1 MKRRQGWLFFIIF
14 LLTLSFYLLINY
26 PLKLGLDLQ
35 GGSQLTLQIIKEDG
49 NVTKSELE
57 AVYSVIDRRVNNLG
71 VAESNLQTLGRDQL
85 ILELPGE
92 NPLVASRVLGKT
104 ALLEFRTQKEGTS
117 LDLKKLQRQRLSI
130 KNLIEEYSSN
140 EKNKNDDAFLNNI
153 EDSLNDIKEEL
164 NYSATSTENK
174 QPEVSKFTKQSKLRS
189 KAQMIAAERIASSKS
204 IDNIKASENQSVESY
219 LSNPTDIYG
228 KLIEIKK
235 YIDKEITSL
244 FIKTDLS
251 GKDLINAS
259 RRQEQTNNNW
269 EVLLSFNNAGGD
281 KFADITKSI
290 AGTNQLL
297 AIILDGESI
306 SEASVGLEFANTG
319 ITGGL
324 ATISGN
330 FNAQDARELEVQ
342 LKGGSLPLPIEIV
355 ETNDIG
361 AQLGS
366 NNILKSLYAAISGLI
381 FVGIFMIFNYRILGL
396 VSVLSL
402 ILYGFFNLA
411 LYSLIPVTLTLP
423 GISGLILS
431 IGMAVDANILI
442 FERIR
447 EELVKGNTLIRSIDS
462 GFQRANSSIVDG
474 HITTLVSCFV
484 LFLLGTNFVKGF
496 AATLGIGVLISLFTS
511 LNCSKTILR
520 FFTTYQSFRQKNLYL
535 SRGNFPN

>member
-14 LLTLSFYLLINY
+14 LLTLSVYLLINY
-26 PLKLGLDLQ
+26 PLNLGLDLQ
-35 GGSQLTLQIIKEDG
+35 GGSQLTLQLVKEEG
-49 NVTKSELE
+49 KVTKDELE
-57 AVYSVIDRRVNNLG
+57 AVKSVIDRRVNNLG
-71 VAESNLQTLGRDQL
+71 VSESNLQTLGRDQL

-92 NPLVASRVLGKT
+92 QNPLAASRVLGKT
-104 ALLEFRTQKEGTS
+104 ALLEFRTQKVGTS
-117 LDLKKLQRQRLSI
+117 SELRKLQLQRSNI
-130 KNLIEEYSSN
+130 KGLIEKYSSV
-140 EKNKNDDAFLNNI
+140 EINKYGDNFLDNI
-153 EDSLNDIKEEL
+153 QDSLKDIEQEL
-164 NYSATSTENK
+164 NYSATSDE
-174 QPEVSKFTKQSKLRS
+174 L
-189 KAQMIAAERIASSKS
+189 
-204 IDNIKASENQSVESY
+204 
-219 LSNPTDIYG
+219 YG

-235 YIDKEITSL
+235 HVDKLIANL
-244 FIKTDLS
+244 FNKTDLS
-251 GKDLINAS
+251 GKDLINAG

-269 EVLLSFNNAGGD
+269 EVLITFSSAGGD
-281 KFADITKSI
+281 KFAEITKSI

-306 SEASVGLEFANTG
+306 SEASVGSQFVNTG
-319 ITGGL
+319 ITGGS

-330 FNAQDARELEVQ
+330 FNAENARELEVQ

-355 ETNDIG
+355 ETNTIG
-361 AQLGS
+361 ALLGS
-366 NNILKSLYAAISGLI
+366 NNILKSFYAAVSGLI

-396 VSVLSL
+396 VSVISL

-447 EELVKGNTLIRSIDS
+447 EELYSGNTLIRSIDS

-474 HITTLVSCFV
+474 HITTLLSCFI

-496 AATLGIGVLISLFTS
+496 AATLGIGVVISLFTS

-520 FFTTYQSFRQKNLYL
+520 FFTTYQSLRQKNLYL
-535 SRGNFPN
+535 SKENFSDNKI

>member
-14 LLTLSFYLLINY
+14 LLTFSIYLLLNY
-26 PLKLGLDLQ
+26 PLQLGLDLQ
-35 GGSQLTLQIIKEDG
+35 GGSQLTLQIIKDKG
-49 NVTKSELE
+49 NVTKDELD
-57 AVYSVIDRRVNNLG
+57 AVNSVIDRRVNNLG
-71 VAESNLQTLGRDQL
+71 LSESNLQTLGRDQL

-92 NPLVASRVLGKT
+92 QNPIIASRVLGKT
-104 ALLEFRTQKEGTS
+104 ALLEFRTQKVGTFS
-117 LDLKKLQRQRLSI
+117 ELKELQLQRLNI
-130 KNLIEEYSSN
+130 KNLIEEYSSI
-140 EKNKNDDAFLNNI
+140 EKNQKSDDLLNSFNNSIINI
-153 EDSLNDIKEEL
+153 EQKL
-164 NYSATSTENK
+164 NYS
-174 QPEVSKFTKQSKLRS
+174 F
-189 KAQMIAAERIASSKS
+189 SS
-204 IDNIKASENQSVESY
+204 NELYE
-219 LSNPTDIYG
+219 

-235 YIDKEITSL
+235 YIDKEILNL
-244 FIKTDLS
+244 FNKTDLS
-251 GKDLINAS
+251 GKDLINAG

-269 EVLLSFNNAGGD
+269 EVLLTFSNSGGE
-281 KFADITKSI
+281 KFAEITKSI

-306 SEASVGLEFANTG
+306 SEASVGSQFANTG
-319 ITGGL
+319 ITGGS

-330 FNAQDARELEVQ
+330 FSAENARELEVQ

-355 ETNDIG
+355 ETNTIG

-366 NNILKSLYAAISGLI
+366 NNILKSLYAAVSGLI
-381 FVGIFMIFNYRILGL
+381 FVGIFMIFNYRILGF

-411 LYSLIPVTLTLP
+411 LYSIIPVTLTLP

-447 EELVKGNTLIRSIDS
+447 EELNNGNTLIRSIDS

-474 HITTLVSCFV
+474 HITTLLSCFV

-520 FFTTYQSFRQKNLYL
+520 FFTTYQSLRQKNLYL
-535 SRGNFPN
+535 PKNNFSN

>member
-1 MKRRQGWLFFIIF
+1 MKRRQGWLFFIIL
-14 LLTLSFYLLINY
+14 LLTLSLYLLINN
-26 PLKLGLDLQ
+26 PLQLGLDLK
-35 GGSQLTLQIIKEDG
+35 GGSQLTLQIIKKEG
-49 NVTKSELE
+49 NVTNDELE
-57 AVYSVIDRRVNNLG
+57 AVNAVIDRRVNNLG
-71 VAESNLQTLGRDQL
+71 VSESNLQTLGGDQL

-92 NPLVASRVLGKT
+92 QNPLAASRALGRT

-117 LDLKKLQRQRLSI
+117 EDLKELDFQKSKIEELIKIYSSAE
-130 KNLIEEYSSN
+130 KNLDGNDFLISIQDRLKEIEQ
-140 EKNKNDDAFLNNI
+140 K
-153 EDSLNDIKEEL
+153 L
-164 NYSATSTENK
+164 NYSAN
-174 QPEVSKFTKQSKLRS
+174 SKDL
-189 KAQMIAAERIASSKS
+189 
-204 IDNIKASENQSVESY
+204 
-219 LSNPTDIYG
+219 YG

-235 YIDKEITSL
+235 YVDKEIINL

-251 GKDLINAS
+251 GKDLINAG

-269 EVLLSFNNAGGD
+269 EVLLTFSNSGGD

-290 AGTNQLL
+290 AGTNKLL

-306 SEASVGLEFANTG
+306 SEASVGSQFANTG

-324 ATISGN
+324 ATISGS
-330 FNAQDARELEVQ
+330 FTAEDAKELEVA

-355 ETNDIG
+355 ETNTIG

-366 NNILKSLYAAISGLI
+366 NNILKSLYAAFGGLV
-381 FVGIFMIFNYRILGL
+381 FVGIFMIFNYRFLGF

-402 ILYGFFNLA
+402 VLYGFFNLA
-411 LYSLIPVTLTLP
+411 IYSLIPVTLTLP

-447 EELVKGNTLIRSIDS
+447 DELQKGNTLTRSIDS

-520 FFTTYQSFRQKNLYL
+520 FFTTYQSLRQKNLYL
-535 SRGNFPN
+535 PRNNFNN

>member
-14 LLTLSFYLLINY
+14 LLTLSVYLLINY
-26 PLKLGLDLQ
+26 PLQLGLDLR
-35 GGSQLTLQIIKEDG
+35 GGSQLTLQIIKEEG
-49 NVTKSELE
+49 KVTKDELE
-57 AVYSVIDRRVNNLG
+57 AVNSVIDRRVNNLG
-71 VAESNLQTLGRDQL
+71 VSESNLQTLGGDQL

-92 NPLVASRVLGKT
+92 QNPLVASRVLGKT
-104 ALLEFRTQKEGTS
+104 ALLEFRTQKLGTS
-117 LDLKKLQRQRLSI
+117 SNLKELQFQRLNI
-130 KNLIEEYSSN
+130 KDLIEEYSSL
-140 EKNKNDDAFLNNI
+140 EKNQYSDEFLNTMQESLKDI
-153 EDSLNDIKEEL
+153 EKKL
-164 NYSATSTENK
+164 NYSANNK
-174 QPEVSKFTKQSKLRS
+174 ELY
-189 KAQMIAAERIASSKS
+189 E
-204 IDNIKASENQSVESY
+204 
-219 LSNPTDIYG
+219 

-235 YIDKEITSL
+235 YIDKEITNL

-251 GKDLINAS
+251 GKDLINAG
-259 RRQEQTNNNW
+259 RRQEQTNSNW
-269 EVLLSFNNAGGD
+269 EVLLTFNNSGGE
-281 KFADITKSI
+281 KFAAITKSI

-306 SEASVGLEFANTG
+306 SEASVGNQFANTG
-319 ITGGL
+319 ITGGS

-330 FNAQDARELEVQ
+330 FSAENARELEVQ

-355 ETNDIG
+355 ETNTIG
-361 AQLGS
+361 ALLGTK
-366 NNILKSLYAAISGLI
+366 NILKSLYAAISGLI
-381 FVGIFMIFNYRILGL
+381 LVGLFMIFNYRILGF

-402 ILYGFFNLA
+402 VLYGFFNLA

-447 EELVKGNTLIRSIDS
+447 EELYDGNTLTRSIDS

-474 HITTLVSCFV
+474 HITTLLSCFV

-520 FFTTYQSFRQKNLYL
+520 FFTTYQSLRQKNLYL
-535 SRGNFPN
+535 PKNNFSN